1 VRSPAERAPR
11 DPHRRKARIE
21 RGEERD
27 PKRRAP
33 PCHEIRGRAEAIG
46 CVVLGDGKRSQ
57 EREGP
62 EEDGEEQSG
71 PKGMVERFHLR
82 EGG

>member
-1 VRSPAERAPR
+1 MGSPAERAPR
-11 DPHRRKARIE
+11 DPNRRKVRIE
-21 RGEERD
+21 RGEEGGT
-27 PKRRAP
+27 KRRAP
-33 PCHEIRGRAEAIG
+33 PYHKIRGRTEAIG
-46 CVVLGDGKRSQ
+46 RVVLGNGKRSE